1 MSRKASTLTS
11 TFAEPAPATT
21 VARCAAVLRRML
33 EGDAPAD
40 VLSTLDCLCA
50 PDETLDTHAYVT
62 YTPETAWY
70 VCRQMAA
77 AAQDLAVSSQASAGR
92 TVACVLS
99 VLDWAGDC
107 LLHRDRQRD
116 ANLEVVSLLVS
127 LILSDTAADVVPYSY
142 LWSAYRKHAGTG
154 KAMDASHML
163 SRKDFNSLVRALV
176 AAGSV
181 CAPGEWVAMPTDA
194 APRRLHVADDDV
206 LLRLVGADA
215 LVSARNPASLHRGL
229 LRQTPACGSEG

>member
-1 MSRKASTLTS
+1 MPRKASTATLTL
-11 TFAEPAPATT
+11 TEPISEAT

-33 EGDAPAD
+33 AGDAPAD
-40 VLSTLDCLCA
+40 VLATLDQLCS
-50 PDETLDTHAYVT
+50 PDQTLADDDYVT

-70 VCRQMAA
+70 VCRQMAG
-77 AAQDLAVSSQASAGR
+77 AAQDLALSSRSSAGL

-127 LILSDTAADVVPYSY
+127 LILADTDADVVPYSY

-154 KAMDASHML
+154 KATDAAHML

-176 AAGSV
+176 ASGSV
-181 CAPGEWVAMPTDA
+181 CPPGEWVAMPNDA

-206 LLRLVGADA
+206 LLRLVGPDA
-215 LVSARNPASLHRGL
+215 LVSARNQPSLHRGL
-229 LRQTPACGSEG
+229 YRRPTCESEE